1 MSEHA
6 TKKILFFSA
15 ARSDFGILS
24 GLLNKLSSNKKVN
37 VGLIISGSHLDK
49 SFGDT
54 GSEIKNYHYDNIFK
68 VKINHLGSDI
78 TSKSLTGLANMMQKV
93 GDIIEKQRP
102 DMFIILGDRQEI
114 LLASYC
120 ALLNN
125 VPISHIGGGD
135 TTSGAIDDQIRH
147 AVSQMSDYHFVTND
161 NAYNFLS
168 KLNIKKEKI
177 FLLGSPSDFSISKV
191 KLNPPVKKELLEK
204 LEIKD
209 RKNLLICTYHPETKN
224 KSTYEDLKVFL
235 SSLCTLDKNNFSIVF
250 SASNGDKEGK
260 KFNKLI
266 NEICEKNINFYF
278 FKSLGIDLYLQL
290 VSISQIVIG
299 NSSSG
304 LHEVPSLDVPTID
317 IGNRQQ
323 GRTRGLSVYNVEA
336 DKKLILKKI
345 KMLLEKNLVIEF
357 SNPYIANIDST
368 QAIHDKIVDILNN
381 KKIK

>member
-1 MSEHA
+1 MNESN

-24 GLLNKLSSNKKVN
+24 GLLNKLSSNNKVN

-54 GSEIKNYHYDNIFK
+54 GNEIKNYHYDDIFK
-68 VKINHLGSDI
+68 VKVNHLGSNS
-78 TSKSLTGLANMMQKV
+78 TSKSLAGIAKMMQKV
-93 GDIIEKQRP
+93 GEIIENEKP
-102 DMFIILGDRQEI
+102 DMFIVLGDRQEI
-114 LLASYC
+114 LIATYC

-125 VPISHIGGGD
+125 VSIAHIGGGD

-147 AVSQMSDYHFVTND
+147 AVSQMSDYHFVTNN

-168 KLNIKKEKI
+168 KFNIEKEKI
-177 FLLGSPSDFSISKV
+177 FLLGSPSDYTISKI
-191 KLNPPVKKELLEK
+191 KRNPPVKKELLEE

-209 RKNLLICTYHPETKN
+209 RNNLLVCTYHPETKN
-224 KSTYEDLKVFL
+224 KSTYEDLKVILNSL
-235 SSLCTLDKNNFSIVF
+235 STLDKNQHSVVF
-250 SASNGDKEGK
+250 TASNGDNQGK

-266 NEICEKNINFYF
+266 NETCEKNSNFYY
-278 FKSLGIDLYLQL
+278 FKSLGIDLYLKL

-317 IGNRQQ
+317 IGNRQK
-323 GRTRGLSVYNVEA
+323 GRTKGLSVYNVKA
-336 DKKLILKKI
+336 DKKLILRKI
-345 KMLLEKNLVIEF
+345 NLLLSKDLKIDF
-357 SNPYIANIDST
+357 SNPYISSNDSS
-368 QAIHDKIVDILNN
+368 QAIHDKILFLLDS
-381 KKIK
+381 

>member
-24 GLLNKLSSNKKVN
+24 GLLNKLSSNKRVD

-54 GSEIKNYHYDNIFK
+54 GNEIKNYHYDNIFK

-78 TSKSLTGLANMMQKV
+78 TSKTLTGLANMMQKV

-102 DMFIILGDRQEI
+102 DMFIVLGDRQEI

-147 AVSQMSDYHFVTND
+147 AVTQMSDYHFVTND

-191 KLNPPVKKELLEK
+191 KLNPPVKEELLEK

-209 RKNLLICTYHPETKN
+209 RKNLLIFTYHPETKN
-224 KSTYEDLKVFL
+224 KSTYEDLKVIL

-250 SASNGDKEGK
+250 TASNGDKEGK

-266 NEICEKNINFYF
+266 NEICKKNANFYF

-323 GRTRGLSVYNVEA
+323 GRTRGLSVYNVEV
-336 DKKLILKKI
+336 DKKSILKKI
-345 KMLLEKNLVIEF
+345 NFLLKKDLKIDF
-357 SNPYIANIDST
+357 SNPYISSNDSS
-368 QAIHDKIVDILNN
+368 QAMHDKILFLLDNV
-381 KKIK
+381 

>member
-1 MSEHA
+1 MNA
-6 TKKILFFSA
+6 PNIKKILFFSA

-24 GLLNKLSSNKKVN
+24 GLLNKFSSNKMLN

-54 GSEIKNYHYDNIFK
+54 GSEIKNHHYNSMFK
-68 VKINHLGSDI
+68 VKISHLGSDS
-78 TSKSLTGLANMMQKV
+78 TSKSLIGLANMMQKV
-93 GDIIEKQRP
+93 GQIIENEIP
-102 DMFIILGDRQEI
+102 DLFIVLGDRQEI
-114 LLASYC
+114 LIATYC

-125 VPISHIGGGD
+125 IPIAHIGGGD
-135 TTSGAIDDQIRH
+135 TTRGAIDDQIRH

-168 KLNIKKEKI
+168 KLNIEKENI
-177 FLLGSPSDFSISKV
+177 FLLGSPSDYSISKI
-191 KLNPPVKKELLEK
+191 KRNPPIKHELLKK

-209 RKNLLICTYHPETKN
+209 RKNLLVCTYHPETKK
-224 KSTYEDLKVFL
+224 KSTYEDLKVLL
-235 SSLCTLDKNNFSIVF
+235 SCLSALDKNKFSIVF
-250 SASNGDKEGK
+250 TASNGDKEGK

-266 NEICEKNINFYF
+266 NETCKKSSNFYF

-323 GRTRGLSVYNVEA
+323 GRTRGSSIYNVQA
-336 DKKLILKKI
+336 DSKSILKKI
-345 KMLLEKNLVIEF
+345 NILLERNSEIDF
-357 SNPYIANIDST
+357 FNPYMTSSDSA
-368 QAIHDKIVDILNN
+368 QAIHDKILHLLDR
-381 KKIK
+381 

>member
-1 MSEHA
+1 MSESD

-24 GLLNKLSSNKKVN
+24 GLLNKLFLNNKVN

-54 GSEIKNYHYDNIFK
+54 GNEIKNYHYDDIFK
-68 VKINHLGSDI
+68 VKISHLGSNS
-78 TSKSLTGLANMMQKV
+78 TSKSLIGIAKMMQKV
-93 GDIIEKQRP
+93 GEIIEKEKP
-102 DMFIILGDRQEI
+102 DMFIVLGDRQEVLI
-114 LLASYC
+114 ATYC

-125 VPISHIGGGD
+125 VSISHIGGGD

-147 AVSQMSDYHFVTND
+147 AVSQMSDFHFVTND
-161 NAYNFLS
+161 NAYNYLS
-168 KLNIKKEKI
+168 KLNIEKEKI
-177 FLLGSPSDFSISKV
+177 FLLGSPSDFTISKI
-191 KLNPPVKKELLEK
+191 KRNPPAKHELLEK
-204 LEIKD
+204 LGIKD
-209 RKNLLICTYHPETKN
+209 RKNLLVCTYHPETKN
-224 KSTYEDLKVFL
+224 KFTYEDLKLILNSL
-235 SSLCTLDKNNFSIVF
+235 STLDKNKHSIVF
-250 SASNGDKEGK
+250 TASNGDKQGK

-266 NEICEKNINFYF
+266 NETCKKNSNFYY

-323 GRTRGLSVYNVEA
+323 GRTKGLSVYNVKV
-336 DKKLILKKI
+336 DKKLILEKI
-345 KMLLEKNLVIEF
+345 NLLLSKDLKINF
-357 SNPYIANIDST
+357 SNPYISSNDSS
-368 QAIHDKIVDILNN
+368 QAIHDKILFLLDS
-381 KKIK
+381 

>member
-1 MSEHA
+1 MNEHH

-24 GLLNKLSSNKKVN
+24 GLLSKLSSNKKVN

-54 GSEIKNYHYDNIFK
+54 ADEIKNYHYDNIFK
-68 VKINHLGSDI
+68 VKINHLGSDK
-78 TSKSLTGLANMMQKV
+78 TSKNLIGLANMMQKV
-93 GDIIEKQRP
+93 GEIIEKQRP
-102 DMFIILGDRQEI
+102 DMFVVLGDRQEI
-114 LLASYC
+114 LIASYC

-168 KLNIKKEKI
+168 KLNIKKESI

-191 KLNPPVKKELLEK
+191 KRYPPVKTELLKK
-204 LEIKD
+204 LEVKD
-209 RKNLLICTYHPETKN
+209 RKNLLVCTYHPETKN
-224 KSTYEDLKVFL
+224 KSTYEDLKVL
-235 SSLCTLDKNNFSIVF
+235 LNSLYTLDKKNHSIVF
-250 SASNGDKEGK
+250 TASNGDKEGK

-266 NEICEKNINFYF
+266 NQTCEKNSNFYF

-299 NSSSG
+299 NSSSA
-304 LHEVPSLDVPTID
+304 LHEVPSLDVPSID
-317 IGNRQQ
+317 IGNRQK
-323 GRTRGLSVYNVEA
+323 GRARGLSVYNVEA

-345 KMLLEKNLVIEF
+345 NLLLEKDIKIDF
-357 SNPYIANIDST
+357 SNPYISSKDSS
-368 QAIHDKIVDILNN
+368 QAIHDKILFLLDNS
-381 KKIK
+381 

>member
-1 MSEHA
+1 MSEHD
-6 TKKILFFSA
+6 TKNILFFSA

-24 GLLNKLSSNKKVN
+24 GLLNKLSSNKKLN

-54 GSEIKNYHYDNIFK
+54 GNEIKNYHYDNIFK
-68 VKINHLGSDI
+68 IKINHLGSNI
-78 TSKSLTGLANMMQKV
+78 TSKSLIGLGNMMQKV

-168 KLNIKKEKI
+168 NLNIKKEKI

-204 LEIKD
+204 LEIKN

-250 SASNGDKEGK
+250 TASNADKEGK
-260 KFNKLI
+260 EFNKLI
-266 NEICEKNINFYF
+266 NEICEKNNNFYF

-336 DKKLILKKI
+336 DKKLILQKI
-345 KMLLEKNLVIEF
+345 KMLLEKNSLIEF